1 MVSMSVAVAVGRQA
15 ETEGLAEIK
24 GEAFVE
30 ALRTNVWE
38 PVYLPY
44 RKR

>member
-1 MVSMSVAVAVGRQA
+1 VSMSVAAALGRQA
-15 ETEGLAEIK
+15 EAEGLAEVK

-30 ALRTNVWE
+30 ALRANVWE

-44 RKR
+44 RRR